1 MKDLRE
7 YMLSKFDIHNKF
19 MYESFVNE
27 IENYFGEIPNNIVES
42 IHNGDMHDYILEN
55 LNTHDTELLQKK
67 ILGIFNKYDVK
78 FYNYSNDNKNAFE
91 IQTENAI
98 ELSND
103 NNFIRLLD
111 FFGYYVSKTYKDAC
125 LVCPKYSKNMNDLV
139 YNKNYGKLY
148 HFTTKDHDNSILK
161 NGLKTR
167 NKKYRFFPER
177 IYLYSSFKPLNKING
192 IKEYIT
198 KVVGQMRINI
208 YGLSVFKID
217 LSNLNNEISFYKD
230 DIMNDEN
237 SVFTYTNIPKECIE
251 KIEFE
256 Y

>member
-27 IENYFGEIPNNIVES
+27 IENYYGEIPNNIVEAF
-42 IHNGDMHDYILEN
+42 HNGEVHDYILEN
-55 LNTHDTELLQKK
+55 LNTHDTDMLQKK
-67 ILGIFNKYDVK
+67 ILDIFNKYDVK
-78 FYNYSNDNKNAFE
+78 FYNYSDDNKNAFE
-91 IQTENAI
+91 IQTENAN

-103 NNFIRLLD
+103 NNFTNLLD
-111 FFGYYVSKTYKDAC
+111 FFGYYVSKIYADA
-125 LVCPKYSKNMNDLV
+125 LLICPKYSKNMNDLV
-139 YNKNYGKLY
+139 YSKNHGKLY
-148 HFTTKDHDNSILK
+148 HFTTSDHDKSILE
-161 NGLKTR
+161 NGLRTR
-167 NKKYRFFPER
+167 NKNYRFFPKR
-177 IYLYSSFKPLNKING
+177 IYLYSAFESLDKINE

-198 KVVGQMRINI
+198 KVVGQLRINR

-217 LSNLNNEISFYKD
+217 LSKLNNEISFYKD
-230 DIMNDEN
+230 DIMNDDN

>member
-27 IENYFGEIPNNIVES
+27 IENYYGEIPNNIIEAF
-42 IHNGDMHDYILEN
+42 HNGEVHDYILEN
-55 LNTHDTELLQKK
+55 LNTHDTDMLQKK
-67 ILGIFNKYDVK
+67 ILDIFNKYDVK
-78 FYNYSNDNKNAFE
+78 FYNYSDDNKNAFE
-91 IQTENAI
+91 IQTENAS
-98 ELSND
+98 ELSNA
-103 NNFIRLLD
+103 NNFINLLD
-111 FFGYYVSKTYKDAC
+111 FFGYYVSKIYVDA
-125 LVCPKYSKNMNDLV
+125 LLICPKYSKNMNDLV
-139 YNKNYGKLY
+139 YNKNHGKLY
-148 HFTTKDHDNSILK
+148 HFTTSDHDKSILE
-161 NGLKTR
+161 NGLRTR
-167 NKKYRFFPER
+167 NKNYRFFPKR
-177 IYLYSSFKPLNKING
+177 IYLYSAFESLDKINK

-198 KVVGQMRINI
+198 KVVGQLRINR

-217 LSNLNNEISFYKD
+217 LSKLNNEISFYKD
-230 DIMNDEN
+230 DIMNDDN